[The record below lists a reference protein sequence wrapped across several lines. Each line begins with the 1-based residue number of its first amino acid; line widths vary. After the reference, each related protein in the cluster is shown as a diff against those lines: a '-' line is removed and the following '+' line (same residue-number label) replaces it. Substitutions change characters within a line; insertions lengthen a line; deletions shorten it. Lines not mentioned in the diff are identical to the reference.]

1 MATPAASIEFD
12 VSTKLPLWGLLAL
25 ATACFIGMMTE
36 AMPAGLL
43 PQIGADLKVS
53 EALAGQLVTAYAIGS
68 IIAAIPLTAMT
79 RAWRR
84 RSVLLLAIGGF
95 FVLNT
100 LTALSTVYVITLAAR
115 FLAGIFAGLLW
126 ALVAGHA
133 SRMAPQHLRGRA
145 IAIAMAGA
153 PIAMALGIPL
163 SAILG
168 QALGWRSAFGVMSA
182 VTLLL
187 LAWVRF
193 GVPDFPGL
201 AAGNRRSLRKV
212 MGIPGVTSVLFVTLA
227 YALSH
232 NVIYT
237 YISPFLVS
245 SGMADNVHTALF
257 VFGVSAL
264 MGIWIIGALV
274 DRWLRELA
282 LANVALLCL
291 AAAAMFFWHGSPC
304 VIYASIVAWGLSFGG
319 AGTVYQNASANAA
332 GEAADVAQSIF
343 VTCWNVAI
351 AGGGLVGGAM
361 LTTLGAPSLPGA
373 IALLLV
379 PALLVVWFGRRHA
392 FPTNL
397 RRKRSV

>member
-12 VSTKLPLWGLLAL
+12 VSTKLPIGGLLAL

-53 EALAGQLVTAYAIGS
+53 QAMAGQLVTAYAIGS

-79 RAWRR
+79 RGWRR

-95 FVLNT
+95 LLLNT
-100 LTALSTVYVITLAAR
+100 VTALSTVYVITLTAR
-115 FLAGIFAGLLW
+115 FFAGIFAGLLW

-145 IAIAMAGA
+145 IAIAMVGA
-153 PIAMALGIPL
+153 PIALSVGIPL

-168 QALGWRSAFGVMSA
+168 QALGWRFAFGLMSA
-182 VTLLL
+182 LTLLL
-187 LAWVRF
+187 LVWVRF

-201 AAGNRRSLRKV
+201 AAGNHRSLRNV
-212 MGIPGVTSVLFVTLA
+212 LGIPGVKSVLFVTLA
-227 YALSH
+227 YAMSH

-245 SGMADNVHTALF
+245 SGMSGNVQTALF
-257 VFGVSAL
+257 VFGVNAL
-264 MGIWIIGALV
+264 IGIWIIGVLV

-282 LANVALLCL
+282 LANVALFCF
-291 AAAAMFFWHGSPC
+291 ASAAMYFWHDSPFL
-304 VIYASIVAWGLSFGG
+304 IYLSIAAWGLSFGG
-319 AGTVYQNASANAA
+319 AGTLYQNASANAA

-343 VTCWNVAI
+343 VTSWNISI

-361 LTTLGAPSLPGA
+361 LTTLGAPSLPGV

-379 PALLVVWFGRRHA
+379 PAFLVIWFGRRHA
-392 FPTNL
+392 FPT
-397 RRKRSV
+397 RSV